1 MGIFN
6 VEEIYIIILCAGAYE
21 DYSETLLFAT
31 FDEKVAENWVDRF
44 NNIII
49 NNKERIDN
57 YYDDGD
63 YDKPDLYLYDL
74 IKWDPPFAKF
84 KKLNIK

>member
-6 VEEIYIIILCAGAYE
+6 VEEIYIIILCAGVHE
-21 DYSETLLFAT
+21 DYSKTLLFAT

-74 IKWDPPFAKF
+74 IKDPPFAKF